1 MKSYVAIIY
10 PLWNEEVGSYL
21 IDYDGSVIYL
31 DDGSEY
37 VNYYMVLFA
46 GGWANG
52 TRGVKVANE
61 FYLKSNDSEVNSN
74 FLEDLIG
81 LMIFVG

>member
-1 MKSYVAIIY
+1 
-10 PLWNEEVGSYL
+10 
-21 IDYDGSVIYL
+21 
-31 DDGSEY
+31 
-37 VNYYMVLFA
+37 MVLYA
-46 GGWANG
+46 GGWAIG
-52 TRGVKVANE
+52 ERGVNVANE